1 LHTIFNI
8 IIRVHNVAW
17 HINIGM
23 QELEQFHTE
32 YGKLI
37 QEKYP
42 DTFDPKWLIM
52 ESGWGYFPISSLD
65 NQPWKEMH
73 QEASVLVDKF
83 HSHREDSYGKGW
95 KSLTLHG
102 LNEDTQSLGQ
112 YGARDEVIKRLDWTW
127 VAEQC
132 PVTKKFLT
140 DVWPAE
146 FLNRVRFMLLE
157 PGGYIL
163 PHQDRES
170 TEKRLSI
177 CNISLNN
184 PEGCQFVFKDKGLVP
199 FKDEGSAFLMDI
211 SNVHSVWNRSDKPR
225 IHMIIHFEL
234 GRRIRDM
241 FYTLRESYYTN
252 RG

>member
-1 LHTIFNI
+1 
-8 IIRVHNVAW
+8 
-17 HINIGM
+17 M
-23 QELEQFHTE
+23 KELEQYWQENNKE
-32 YGKLI
+32 Y
-37 QEKYP
+37 EFKYP
-42 DTFDPKWLIM
+42 EQFDPKWIVM
-52 ESGWGYFPISSLD
+52 ESGWPFFKLSALD

-73 QEASVLVDKF
+73 IEAEALLEYFKD
-83 HSHREDSYGKGW
+83 HRTDYGEGW

-102 LNEDTQSLGQ
+102 LSEDTQTLNS
-112 YGARDEVIKRLDWTW
+112 YGDRAETIKQLDWTW

-163 PHQDRES
+163 PHQDRADE
-170 TEKRLSI
+170 EKRLSV

-184 PEGCQFVFKDKGLVP
+184 PEGCEFVMKNQGRVP
-199 FKDEGSAFLMDI
+199 FEDKGSAFLMDI
-211 SNVHSVWNRSDKPR
+211 SNVHSVWNRSDEPR
-225 IHMIIHFEL
+225 IHMIIHYEL
-234 GRRIRDM
+234 GKRIRDF
-241 FYTLRESYYTN
+241 FYVLRQSYYTN